1 MKVDPNLIWQPF
13 DTLSGGE
20 QTKILLA
27 ASFVDSDSFPL
38 IDEPTNHLDEEGR
51 RQIAEYLFGH
61 DEGYIVV
68 GHDRNFLNQITDHI
82 LAIENGEIH

>member
-51 RQIAEYLFGH
+51 RSNSRISFWS
-61 DEGYIVV
+61 
-68 GHDRNFLNQITDHI
+68 
-82 LAIENGEIH
+82 